1 MKWCQ
6 RHYMPRSQ
14 SVHFFIQALLWTGL
28 IWPSMSS
35 AQQQQSF
42 HSISYY
48 KIVPGKEQTLRS
60 NMQAVDAKVQQERV
74 NKGAISGWY
83 LYEVLS
89 PSGVSAEYNYVV
101 VTIANRYKDIFETPY
116 TFDSALKKIYQ
127 GKDEKFFSGY
137 YSRLTGVRTLVK
149 EEVYVALAVA
159 DSTSR
164 GFTSKYIVADFMQP
178 KPEKFGQYIK
188 SEMDTFRVIHKERVK
203 LGDISQW
210 ACLQLFWP
218 FDVKTGYAVL
228 DLNFYTNLDAMLY
241 AKYSEAL
248 KATFPT
254 VDLGTLFQS
263 VATMRDNPKADLWRL
278 VLYALPNK

>member
-1 MKWCQ
+1 MKRYQ
-6 RHYMPRSQ
+6 YQYMPCSQ
-14 SVHFFIQALLWTGL
+14 PIFFILAATLWANL
-28 IWPSMSS
+28 IWPKLSF

-42 HSISYY
+42 HSVSYY
-48 KIVPGKEQTLRS
+48 KIKPGEEQTLRS
-60 NMQAVDAKVQQERV
+60 TMQAVDSKVQQERA

-89 PSGVSAEYNYVV
+89 PCGSGAEYNYVV
-101 VTIANRYKDIFETPY
+101 VTIANHYKDVFETPY
-116 TFDSALKKIYQ
+116 TFDSALKKIYH
-127 GKDEKFFSGY
+127 GKDENFFSGY
-137 YSRLTGVRTLVK
+137 YSRMTGVWTLVK
-149 EEVYVALAVA
+149 EEVYVALALA
-159 DSTSR
+159 DSTSH

-218 FDVKTGYAVL
+218 FDMKTGYAVL
-228 DLNFYTNLDAMLY
+228 DLNFYTNLDAMLHGKY
-241 AKYSEAL
+241 AEAL

-263 VATMRDNPKADLWRL
+263 
-278 VLYALPNK
+278 